1 MQAIDKAIGMQVKK
15 YLKYQV
21 VYIFL
26 VKIWR
31 KDLISVAFDVI
42 FVSFRCVCC
51 WEVIFYRN
59 GSVESASSV
68 HYWQVPAI

>member
-1 MQAIDKAIGMQVKK
+1 MQVKK

-21 VYIFL
+21 AYIFL

-31 KDLISVAFDVI
+31 KDLNSVAFDVI
-42 FVSFRCVCC
+42 FVSFRCVSC

-59 GSVESASSV
+59 GSAGSASSV
-68 HYWQVPAI
+68 HYLQVSAI